1 MCFVIIRSGNGTCTA
16 SCIRFGYGIRFGGG
30 IRFPNGIRFGNG
42 IRLANGTCF
51 SGARFAAGFLLR
63 AFYYFYELL
72 HQERIELPA

>member
-16 SCIRFGYGIRFGGG
+16 SCIRFGYGIRFGG
-30 IRFPNGIRFGNG
+30 GIRFGNG